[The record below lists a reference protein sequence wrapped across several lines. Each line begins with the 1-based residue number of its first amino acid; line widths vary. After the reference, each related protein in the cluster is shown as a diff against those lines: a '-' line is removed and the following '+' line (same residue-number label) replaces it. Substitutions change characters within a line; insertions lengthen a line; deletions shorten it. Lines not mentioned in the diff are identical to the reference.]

1 MHMFIKIIIELSI
14 QYLQGCMKG
23 KRPQLKLLDMEFLI
37 PNLYWVI
44 LDTGMPKIVVY
55 GVQHKAYCSLEVL
68 RLLIDARRKEGRGS
82 FEH

>member
-1 MHMFIKIIIELSI
+1 MYMFIKIIIELSI
-14 QYLQGCMKG
+14 QYPQDCMKG

-44 LDTGMPKIVVY
+44 LDTGMPKIVAY

>member
-14 QYLQGCMKG
+14 QYPQDCMKG

-44 LDTGMPKIVVY
+44 LDTGMQKIVAY
-55 GVQHKAYCSLEVL
+55 GMQYKAYCNLGGVEA
-68 RLLIDARRKEGRGS
+68 IDGCREGGKGQL
-82 FEH
+82 